1 MRFRKADFFA
11 LGFIK
16 AEGSTGGIRSLK
28 PTLLA
33 TLCGGSSGQRGLFVC
48 VIMMMVM
55 GVVVIVIVTRLD
67 AKVGLGQRMGQRN
80 EAEEET

>member
-55 GVVVIVIVTRLD
+55 GVVVIVTRLD